1 VATRESRRRGRSR
14 ANDLD
19 RVNEPSAVTLA
30 GRFHAM
36 RRGSATA
43 AVLEDLPETSLE
55 EPSGEAV
62 ALLEGSGSRYEHGV
76 GGATGFEEPVA
87 AQHRALIFFIVSMA
101 LFMASIDGT
110 IVATALPRIGDSLHA
125 RLNWLGWTI
134 TIYQLGQI
142 IAMPLAGK
150 ISDQFGRKKVFIVC
164 AVIFTVTSFVC
175 GLSTSI
181 YMLVPL
187 RFVQAL
193 GGGAFMPSATG
204 IVSDTFGRD
213 RDRALGMF
221 TSIFPI
227 GGICGPVFGG
237 LIAGYWSWRGI
248 FFINIP
254 IGIALII
261 LAIRFIPHKA
271 PSDAGRLDY
280 RGVTLLC
287 TTIIFGMLAIT
298 TLGEKGVSPTDPIV
312 VVSSVAAIVLGYL
325 FVRHTKHAPAPFI
338 PIALLRGKG
347 FSTMNILNTLYGS
360 AALGFGA
367 LVPLYAENRYHISI
381 TTAGTVLSARAVGM
395 ISVAAISAM
404 MLRRT
409 GYRLPM
415 TIGFIALAVGLFFLS
430 ITPHGLSPYWW
441 LALFALLTGLGM
453 GCAGPATNNATLQL
467 APDQVAAI
475 AGLRGMFRQT
485 GGILYVS
492 IATAVLARSAHPAST
507 QAHIFVIQAVVVAV
521 MIGLVY
527 IVPDHRGTW

>member
-1 VATRESRRRGRSR
+1 M
-14 ANDLD
+14 
-19 RVNEPSAVTLA
+19 LA

-43 AVLEDLPETSLE
+43 AVLEDLPETALE

-62 ALLEGSGSRYEHGV
+62 ALLEGSGSRYESGT
-76 GGATGFEEPVA
+76 ASA
-87 AQHRALIFFIVSMA
+87 RLRRAGRRTRNFAMTFFICAMG

-164 AVIFTVTSFVC
+164 AVIFTATSFVC

-204 IVSDTFGRD
+204 IVSDTYGKD
-213 RDRALGMF
+213 RDRAIGMF

-254 IGIALII
+254 IGIVLII
-261 LAIRFIPHKA
+261 LDRALHPARR
-271 PSDAGRLDY
+271 AGRCRTARLSPASA
-280 RGVTLLC
+280 LLAS
-287 TTIIFGMLAIT
+287 TIIFGMLAIT
-298 TLGEKGVSPTDPIV
+298 TLGEKHVSPTDLRVLVPPRPRPYSAT
-312 VVSSVAAIVLGYL
+312 SSSATPAAP
-325 FVRHTKHAPAPFI
+325 RHRSSPLR
-338 PIALLRGKG
+338 LLRGKG
-347 FSTMNILNTLYGS
+347 FSTMNVLNVLFGS

-415 TIGFIALAVGLFFLS
+415 TVGFSALAIGLVFLA

-492 IATAVLARSAHPAST
+492 IATAFLARSAHPATT
-507 QAHIFVIQAVVVAV
+507 QAHIFIIQAIVVAF

-527 IVPDHRGTW
+527 IVPDHKGSW